1 MNFHPSKC
9 YVLRTHRS
17 KEPTIR
23 NYTISGHI
31 LQSLEQH
38 PYLGVTITKTLN
50 WKAHVSKIKN
60 KANKT
65 LGVIKRNLH
74 SCPEEIKSRAYTT
87 LLRPMLEYSSAAWD
101 PHRKYQV
108 NCLEMVQRRAARFV
122 TRTQGTDEGCVTRA
136 LNHLQWP
143 TLESRRKVA
152 RLSLLHKTLHG
163 KASVA
168 MPSYVTHKPDL
179 RTRGSHPMKFLTIQS
194 NCDEYKN
201 SFWPRTIREWNKL
214 PPAVLDIN
222 NTELFKTKLTM

>member
-1 MNFHPSKC
+1 MEPIAEF
-9 YVLRTHRS
+9 VHRGDLLS
-17 KEPTIR
+17 TA
-23 NYTISGHI
+23 I
-31 LQSLEQH
+31 LDS
-38 PYLGVTITKTLN
+38 TS
-50 WKAHVSKIKN
+50 A
-60 KANKT
+60 
-65 LGVIKRNLH
+65 
-74 SCPEEIKSRAYTT
+74 KSRQMSSFSLATR
-87 LLRPMLEYSSAAWD
+87 LLLLLITGYSLFTC
-101 PHRKYQV
+101 RKQDD
-108 NCLEMVQRRAARFV
+108 
-122 TRTQGTDEGCVTRA
+122 TDEGCVTRA